1 MEQETPDIISCVFK
15 ALSSPKGKTIIIC
28 LGAASLIVILSEL
41 YVKPGRPSSLQKSTL
56 SALSET
62 DENGNTWT
70 LDLIRGQP
78 LSRIHKSDKE
88 PGPPLIV
95 RTNVRKISN
104 SQLSIGITVE
114 GQAGE
119 KYIGGAKKN
128 GKLEPEPRFIIVDEK
143 ARIISR
149 GKFEYGRGSMC
160 RYSWRVPR
168 RFWGKF
174 QVKVAI
180 NLGPFDAEH
189 EEIWHLVN

>member
-15 ALSSPKGKTIIIC
+15 ALSSPRGKTIIIC

-70 LDLIRGQP
+70 LELIKGQP

-88 PGPPLIV
+88 PGPPLII
-95 RTNVRKISN
+95 RTNVRKINN

-119 KYIGGAKKN
+119 KYISGVIKN
-128 GKLEPEPRFIIVDEK
+128 GMLEPEPQFIIVDEK
-143 ARIISR
+143 GRILGGGI
-149 GKFEYGRGSMC
+149 FEYGRGSMC

-174 QVKVAI
+174 QVKIAI
-180 NLGPFDAEH
+180 NLGPFEAEH